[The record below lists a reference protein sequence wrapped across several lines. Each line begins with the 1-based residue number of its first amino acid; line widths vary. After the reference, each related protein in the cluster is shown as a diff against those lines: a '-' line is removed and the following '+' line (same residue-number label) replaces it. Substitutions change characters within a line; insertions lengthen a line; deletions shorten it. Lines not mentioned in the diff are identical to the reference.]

1 MNVDFFIHS
10 YRFKP
15 ALSGKL
21 TSLPC
26 VDVVKPRHNQEVRGF
41 FFFPLL
47 KQKKVEWIVDRPPF
61 ID

>member
-15 ALSGKL
+15 ALSVKP

-41 FFFPLL
+41 FFPLL
-47 KQKKVEWIVDRPPF
+47 KQKKLNG
-61 ID
+61 